1 MNQMKKTIT
10 QEEGKF
16 LIDTARQE
24 YFFKED
30 RNIIYKAEEK
40 TEE

>member
-1 MNQMKKTIT
+1 MKQIQNTIS

-30 RNIIYKAEEK
+30 RNIVYNSEK
-40 TEE
+40 ETV